1 CSQALL
7 ARHRIARCAA
17 DPAPVP
23 AAAIPSPADAP
34 LYWRWHG
41 APRIYYSSY
50 DDTALQALAAAVR
63 AGPPDTAQPLT
74 ERWVIFDNTAAGC
87 ATSNALELQ
96 RLLGTDR
103 KR

>member
-1 CSQALL
+1 

-23 AAAIPSPADAP
+23 AASLPSPTAAP

-50 DDTALQALAAAVR
+50 PHTALQALAAAVR
-63 AGPPDTAQPLT
+63 ASHPGSTQPPP

-96 RLLGTDR
+96 RLLKNER
-103 KR
+103 